1 MNNVNRADVRKWLFE
16 HSQVLGHRCDSVKS
30 KDLDEEG
37 LTYNIA
43 WIDTVTGERI
53 EVIWEK

>member
-30 KDLDEEG
+30 KDLDES
-37 LTYNIA
+37 TSFIR
-43 WIDTVTGERI
+43 WIDKNWRKVEI
-53 EVIWEK
+53 

>member
-1 MNNVNRADVRKWLFE
+1 MNNVNRKDVRDWIFE
-16 HSQVLGHRCDSVKS
+16 HSNILGHTCKS
-30 KDLDEEG
+30 IKSEDLDENG

-43 WIDTVTGERI
+43 WIDTTTGERI

>member
-1 MNNVNRADVRKWLFE
+1 MNNVNREEVRNWLFE
-16 HSQVLGHRCDSVKS
+16 HASILGHTCNSKKS
-30 KDLDEEG
+30 EDLDENG

-43 WIDTVTGERI
+43 WIDTTTGERI